1 MRIISRTILGLG
13 LSLGIS
19 TSIWADPVATA
30 ITATVRPIGSVRT
43 AIRGLSAT
51 PTEDYRIQRFGTV
64 ESTLKG
70 FRITALPAGGTL
82 YYASAADGPRTAVT
96 SATAMPVALTLAQAA
111 NLSFE
116 PGSTAGNFIFTYI
129 AFETNN
135 YNGANSPIYSDPV
148 TYAIPLSATAYPQGG
163 SFDFSSQTNGTS
175 SNTTLWTTR
184 TLTASG
190 VTLTPSAY
198 SASASNPVAEFRI
211 GDNGLATPAL
221 FWFTDYSGTGN
232 TSQITYTFST
242 PVRSLSLVFQDVD
255 AGVDNNN
262 NFIDQLRIDGYT
274 ETGTTPVALTAANFK
289 TGNSSTYT
297 GTAFA
302 NAYVGTIAAVPNT
315 VTGTAPSAATSTD
328 NVIVTFPATMIK
340 RLTISYRNVAPSG
353 AYSQQWVGLSS
364 MGWAATATG
373 TPLPVGLTRFAA
385 TARQA
390 DADLSWATATEQNN
404 DAFEIE
410 RSTNGSS
417 FERMGMV
424 RGHGTTTSAQSYAYT
439 DKDAAH
445 FGTTLYYRLRQVD
458 VDGTAAY
465 SPVQTVQF
473 EADGYA
479 AVVPYPNPSV
489 GSVGLD
495 LGTLPTGA
503 YSLTVLDATGRVVLS
518 QEVPVGELRPALDL
532 RKLRDGPYLLHL
544 QGKGISQTM
553 HISKQL

>member
-1 MRIISRTILGLG
+1 M
-13 LSLGIS
+13 
-19 TSIWADPVATA
+19 
-30 ITATVRPIGSVRT
+30 
-43 AIRGLSAT
+43 SAT
-51 PTEDYRIQRFGTV
+51 PTEDYRVRNFGTV
-64 ESTLKG
+64 QSTLKG

-82 YYASAADGPRTAVT
+82 YYASTTDGPLTAVT
-96 SATAMPVALTLAQAA
+96 NATAMPVTLTLAQAA

-116 PGSTAGNFIFTYI
+116 PGSTAGNFIFTYT

-135 YNGANSPIYSDPV
+135 YNGPNSPLYSAPV
-148 TYAIPLSATAYPQGG
+148 TYVVPLSATAYPQGG
-163 SFDFSSQTNGTS
+163 SFDFGTQTNGTS
-175 SNTTLWTTR
+175 TNTTLWSTK

-211 GDNGLATPAL
+211 GGTGLASPAL

-242 PVRSLSLVFQDVD
+242 PVRSLSMVFQDVD

-274 ETGTTPVALTAANFK
+274 EASTTPVVLTAANFK

-297 GTAFA
+297 GTAFS

-328 NVIVTFPATMIK
+328 NVIVTFPGTMIK
-340 RLTISYRNVAPSG
+340 KLTITYRNVAPSG

-385 TARQA
+385 NARQA
-390 DADLSWATATEQNN
+390 DADLNWATATEQNN

-410 RSTNGSS
+410 RSTDGNA
-417 FERMGMV
+417 FERMGTV
-424 RGHGTTTSAQSYAYT
+424 RGHGTTTSAQTYAYT
-439 DKDAAH
+439 DKGAAR

-473 EADGYA
+473 KADGYA
-479 AVVPYPNPSV
+479 AVRPYPNPST
-489 GSVGLD
+489 GSVVFNFGA
-495 LGTLPTGA
+495 LPTGP
-503 YSLTVLDATGRVVLS
+503 YSLTVLDATGRVILS
-518 QEVPVGELRPALDL
+518 QQVPTGELRPALDL
-532 RKLRDGPYLLHL
+532 RKLPDGPYLLHL
-544 QGKGISQTM
+544 QGQGINQTM
-553 HISKQL
+553 HMTKQL